1 LPPFPCR
8 ALERGLEHLPSG
20 DCEAHSAGKRTLASY
35 ALRHLQL
42 DASFFRDMLVAAAF
56 NRCIQHCLFQAG
68 IQATSGSTR
77 LVAASVALARGALL
91 GDVPC
96 LGEWNSAS
104 THFQFYHAL
113 YGIVGRHEVLGLGVS
128 LDALL
133 SGSGISRYDWAT
145 YWWGLRLTFVFP
157 FSFTRCWLL

>member
-1 LPPFPCR
+1 M
-8 ALERGLEHLPSG
+8 
-20 DCEAHSAGKRTLASY
+20 Y
-35 ALRHLQL
+35 LRDL
-42 DASFFRDMLVAAAF
+42 LVAAAF

-77 LVAASVALARGALL
+77 LVAASAALARGAPL

-96 LGEWNSAS
+96 LGDWSNAS
-104 THFQFYHAL
+104 THFRFYQAL
-113 YGIVGRHEVLGLGVS
+113 HGKVGRHEVLGLGVS

-133 SGSGISRYDWAT
+133 SESGISRYDRAT

-157 FSFTRCWLL
+157 FSFTRYSKWLHHKMLFVHPSGFGHTLCTVGVKKHY